1 MGSGG
6 HSRFSSSLF
15 VLCVWRCLLFSC
27 ASCFTCRPI
36 SAFASAVSASRAFV
50 RSACSGP
57 CWTVSS
63 CPNCIHSSRCCAA
76 ISFISSS
83 SALYSAPRVRFAC
96 RTASTSIFAFPNW
109 SAVFLCSC
117 CLRSQNLVSSCVLYF
132 LRSACASFSCST
144 IIFACS
150 STFHR
155 LKDAS
160 VTSEGAPVAIGDGLG
175 EGVRASVPPG
185 EGFGWLIDEW
195 KVAETGM
202 ATE

>member
-83 SALYSAPRVRFAC
+83 SALYSAPRVRFCC
-96 RTASTSIFAFPNW
+96 RM
-109 SAVFLCSC
+109 
-117 CLRSQNLVSSCVLYF
+117 RSQNLVSSCVLYF